1 MASPFQGAGGVPP
14 HMPSH
19 QSAYPGTQGLVM
31 GTNPAMVPVG
41 VPEGQGSMETSGSMN
56 PSGTQQPQP
65 PRDFNMALLC
75 RIGQETVQEIVA
87 KTTELFQ
94 TLKGLQPPNG
104 TAPSLTG
111 QEERKAKMQENMRT
125 IATCFKKLRRIYEKC
140 NENCATM
147 EYTHIE
153 VDSLVPLKD
162 EIDSRQEDKKPTEAV
177 KCLTEEHRELVEQVM
192 LKNRQLKE
200 VIDNL
205 RTFIWDIN
213 TMLAVR
219 KP

>member
-1 MASPFQGAGGVPP
+1 MASPFQGPGGVQAHLPG
-14 HMPSH
+14 H

-41 VPEGQGSMETSGSMN
+41 VPEGQGGIEATGGLN
-56 PSGTQQPQP
+56 PGGPQQPQP
-65 PRDFNMALLC
+65 QRDFNMALLC
-75 RIGQETVQEIVA
+75 RIGQETVQEIVG

-94 TLKGLQPPNG
+94 TLKSLQPPNG
-104 TAPSLTG
+104 TTQSLAG
-111 QEERKAKMQENMRT
+111 QEERKAKMQENLRT

-153 VDSLVPLKD
+153 VDSLVPIKD
-162 EIDSRQEDKKPTEAV
+162 EMDSRQEDKKPTEAI
-177 KCLTEEHRELVEQVM
+177 KYLTEEHRELVEQVM

-213 TMLAVR
+213 TMLALR

>member
-1 MASPFQGAGGVPP
+1 MASPFQGSRGVQQ

-19 QSAYPGTQGLVM
+19 QSSYPGSQGLVI
-31 GTNPAMVPVG
+31 GSNTAMVPVG
-41 VPEGQGSMETSGSMN
+41 VQEGQGGMEA
-56 PSGTQQPQP
+56 PSGMSQGGIQQPQP
-65 PRDFNMALLC
+65 PKDFNMALLC

-104 TAPSLTG
+104 TAQSLNG
-111 QEERKAKMQENMRT
+111 QEERKTKLQENLRT

-162 EIDSRQEDKKPTEAV
+162 EIDSRQEDKKPTEAI
-177 KCLTEEHRELVEQVM
+177 KYLTEEHRDLVEQVM
-192 LKNRQLKE
+192 LQNRQLKE

-205 RTFIWDIN
+205 R
-213 TMLAVR
+213 
-219 KP
+219 